1 MLDKALAISCQDW
14 DLSPS
19 DFLEFLLRLSSTG
32 GLIQLR
38 IRPRP
43 LQTAVWLLRSVA
55 NEPLN
60 VVVVWV
66 GVSTSRIAK
75 IQAGIES
82 LPLTRE

>member
-1 MLDKALAISCQDW
+1 M
-14 DLSPS
+14 
-19 DFLEFLLRLSSTG
+19 
-32 GLIQLR
+32 R